1 MGISFRISHTKVE
14 KMKKFAK
21 KLAAALMA
29 GTLILGM
36 AVTSFAAETPATVT
50 SDNELEKTWNVAENG
65 LLNDTERFEFTLT
78 YDDADK
84 VGTNETATPQY
95 NGGNMTTKSVEIGT
109 TWKTNAEGGT
119 SATASLSYTDL
130 FKGISFSAP
139 GLYHF
144 TLAEVEGS
152 NPNIDYDGKSYTI
165 DVQVVWNENND
176 GLVVETVQTTD
187 NTTEKKTDG
196 NAAFVN
202 DEADNSDLTI
212 TKTVSGNAAN
222 KNDVFTF
229 KVTVSGIDGTYSTD
243 GDPLTNGE
251 VEFTLKHGEN
261 FTIYNLPVGAE
272 YTITEVDVD
281 NAYQT
286 TKINDEVD
294 TDRAATGTIG
304 SDDVTVA
311 YENIATVASA
321 TGLFLNFAPFVLI
334 FAVAVAGC
342 FVFFRSRRTW

>member
-1 MGISFRISHTKVE
+1 
-14 KMKKFAK
+14 MKKFAK

-36 AVTSFAAETPATVT
+36 AATSFAAETPVTVT

-65 LLNDTERFEFTLT
+65 LFNDTEKFEFTLK

-130 FKGISFSAP
+130 FKGITFSAP

-144 TLAEVEGS
+144 TLAEVEGT
-152 NPNIDYDGKSYTI
+152 NPNIAYDGSSYTI
-165 DVQVVWNENND
+165 DVQVVWNEKND

-187 NTTEKKTDG
+187 NSDKEKTDDG

-202 DEADNSDLTI
+202 DAADNSDLTI

-229 KVTVSGIDGTYSTD
+229 NVTVSGIDGTYSTNVD
-243 GDPLTNGE
+243 GTTITNGTTT
-251 VEFTLKHGEN
+251 EFTLKHGDR
-261 FTIYNLPVGAE
+261 FVIKNLPVGAT
-272 YTITEVDVD
+272 YTITEEE
-281 NAYQT
+281 NRAYQT
-286 TKINDEVD
+286 TEINGEEVANK
-294 TDRAATGTIG
+294 TAKGTITIG